1 MDKVRYKWK
10 EVSAVERWLIDTN
23 EYNKV
28 VAIIE
33 RNDGMNAVWY
43 GVYGPF
49 KKKGHGQF
57 LDADDAQKFAEENFA
72 QGEKEERV
80 AWES

>member
-10 EVSAVERWLIDTN
+10 DVSGVERWLIDTN
-23 EYNKV
+23 EHNKV

-33 RNDGMNAVWY
+33 KSEEANTNWF

-57 LDADDAQKFAEENFA
+57 LDAEDAQEFAEENFA

-80 AWES
+80 EWES